1 MTAEEFFDKN
11 IKDLDGK
18 ETKNSIVFFYK
29 DSIVN
34 AMKEFAQLK
43 CAEQRQICAD
53 NADADYNVT
62 DYFDRVTGANIE
74 VYVIK
79 SSILDAK
86 EPEI

>member
-1 MTAEEFFDKN
+1 MTAEEFFNKN

-34 AMKEFAQLK
+34 AIKEFAQLK
-43 CAEQRQICAD
+43 CAEQRHICAD
-53 NADADYNVT
+53 NIVKEAELNFGSTVSDCWNLD
-62 DYFDRVTGANIE
+62 
-74 VYVIK
+74 
-79 SSILDAK
+79 SIIDAK